1 MAGHSSGLSRSKSS
15 TGNIH
20 KIREFELDKVTLSDE
35 FDILQIVG
43 EGWFGKIL
51 LVEHRATDTEMVLKL
66 LPKPFVSLTDFY
78 KEFHFSLSLG
88 NHKNIVTTYDVAFE
102 TAGFYVFTQEYAPLG
117 DLTSNVSDSGI
128 GELHTKRVARQLA
141 SAIDYMHQ
149 KELIHRDIKLDNVLV
164 FRSDFARIKLCDF
177 GESRRTGEE
186 VLRRNEWL
194 PYSPPEVL
202 AVKTD
207 DKYKT
212 DTAHDV
218 WQFGI
223 VCFVCLTGC
232 LPWQKASIDDPRFNR
247 FQVWHNATLTF
258 PMKRCPK
265 LFKLLSAR
273 ACKIF
278 KKFLDPRPDR
288 RLKALSDVQK
298 YLDDRWLAKS
308 AEKEMADNEPD
319 ELCPSMYSF
328 HSSVDEKNRLLST
341 LAQCGIETTVD
352 RAAKKNRIRDWIQS
366 SVITEEEEEDDSGTA
381 TPTSTASRTAIP
393 GHVSSVAAMER
404 AAEKKI
410 NSTVKDA
417 SQKHIDPRTGTIQL
431 SPSEM
436 GSVNKPSSVAI
447 KNDRNNNSR
456 DKPMTNGGNNFSSNR
471 FYDNSVPVN
480 PLAHSNS
487 GSTTQGLMKAFN
499 SAAAVSV
506 PEINGRSTK
515 PAQPALS
522 KYQESAVRDSGYG
535 GSTDGNRQRRLA
547 PTSMAG
553 SSPMVRQSPILA
565 KRSAMIASDN
575 TTHEDDEVLDEDD
588 REFPNDFEDLMESNN
603 GYKLNG
609 RAVAKDSPYDK
620 LFFRRK

>member
-1 MAGHSSGLSRSKSS
+1 MSSSKKSSG
-15 TGNIH
+15 TTIH
-20 KIREFELDKVTLSDE
+20 KIREFELDKVVLSDE

-78 KEFHFSLSLG
+78 KEFHFSLLLG
-88 NHKNIVTTYDVAFE
+88 QHKNIVTTYDVAFE

-141 SAIDYMHQ
+141 SAIDYIHQ

-177 GESRRTGEE
+177 GESRRLGEE

-202 AVKTD
+202 IVKTD

-232 LPWQKASIDDPRFNR
+232 LPWQKASIDDPRYNR
-247 FQVWHNATLTF
+247 YQQWHQATLTF

-273 ACKIF
+273 ACKLF
-278 KKFLDPRPDR
+278 KKFLDPRSDR
-288 RLKALSDVQK
+288 RLKTLSDLQK
-298 YLDDRWLAKS
+298 FLDDRWLAKS
-308 AEKEMADNEPD
+308 AEKEMAENEPD

-328 HSSVDEKNRLLST
+328 HSSVEEKNKLLGT

-366 SVITEEEEEDDSGTA
+366 SVIVEEEEEDDSGTA
-381 TPTSTASRTAIP
+381 TPSSTVSRTAVP
-393 GHVSSVAAMER
+393 GHVSSVAALER
-404 AAEKKI
+404 AEKKI
-410 NSTVKDA
+410 NSTVKEA
-417 SQKHIDPRTGTIQL
+417 SNKHIDPRTGTIQL
-431 SPSEM
+431 GPSEM
-436 GSVNKPSSVAI
+436 GSVSVKDSD
-447 KNDRNNNSR
+447 KNNNNS
-456 DKPMTNGGNNFSSNR
+456 N
-471 FYDNSVPVN
+471 
-480 PLAHSNS
+480 SNS
-487 GSTTQGLMKAFN
+487 TPPNINGHTISATVGTGKGGLLSATHGLVKGAFT
-499 SAAAVSV
+499 SVAAVTV
-506 PEINGRSTK
+506 PEANRNGTFGKKGSVK
-515 PAQPALS
+515 DS
-522 KYQESAVRDSGYG
+522 SGYG
-535 GSTDGNRQRRLA
+535 SSNGNRQPQHLPNTKS
-547 PTSMAG
+547 PTL
-553 SSPMVRQSPILA
+553 P
-565 KRSAMIASDN
+565 KRSTFIRS
-575 TTHEDDEVLDEDD
+575 
-588 REFPNDFEDLMESNN
+588 ESNPYEEPESADESRDSQSLEFDELETDRGSN
-603 GYKLNG
+603 GFINALPEKRPVERKPESTYE
-609 RAVAKDSPYDK
+609 RTF
-620 LFFRRK
+620 FFRRK

>member
-1 MAGHSSGLSRSKSS
+1 MAGHGSTASGRKTS
-15 TGNIH
+15 GNIH

-78 KEFHFSLSLG
+78 KEFHFSLHLG
-88 NHKNIVTTYDVAFE
+88 YHKNIVTTYDVAFE

-149 KELIHRDIKLDNVLV
+149 KELIHRDVKLDNVLV

-177 GESRRTGEE
+177 GESRRIGEE

-202 AVKTD
+202 TVKTD

-232 LPWQKASIDDPRFNR
+232 LPWQKASADDPRFYR
-247 FQVWHNATLTF
+247 YQQWHNATLTF

-278 KKFLDPRPDR
+278 KKFLDPRPER
-288 RLKALSDVQK
+288 RLKTLSDVQK

-328 HSSVDEKNRLLST
+328 HSSVEEKNRLLST

-352 RAAKKNRIRDWIQS
+352 RIEKKNRIRDWIQS
-366 SVITEEEEEDDSGTA
+366 SVIVEEEEEDDSGSA

-404 AAEKKI
+404 AEKKI
-410 NSTVKDA
+410 NTTVKDA
-417 SQKHIDPRTGTIQL
+417 SQKHIDPRTGDIQL

-436 GSVNKPSSVAI
+436 GSAPVNQMEKL
-447 KNDRNNNSR
+447 KNDRNNNQ
-456 DKPMTNGGNNFSSNR
+456 KATNKAQASNGSNFNSTR
-471 FYDNSVPVN
+471 FYDTTVPIN
-480 PLAHSNS
+480 PLTSSS
-487 GSTTQGLMKAFN
+487 GVPMAQSLMKAFN
-499 SAAAVSV
+499 SIAAVTV
-506 PEINGRSTK
+506 PEVNGRNNGPSSRT
-515 PAQPALS
+515 P
-522 KYQESAVRDSGYG
+522 QEATVRDSGYG
-535 GSTDGNRQRRLA
+535 GSVD
-547 PTSMAG
+547 
-553 SSPMVRQSPILA
+553 SSWKGTGVTMRSPVLP
-565 KRSAMIASDN
+565 KRSAMIKSDN
-575 TTHEDDEVLDEDD
+575 TIHREDDEPEEVD
-588 REFPNDFEDLMESNN
+588 REFSNDFEDLELERDSKNMSN
-603 GYKLNG
+603 GKHTT
-609 RAVAKDSPYDK
+609 KDSPYDK
-620 LFFRRK
+620 FFFRRK

>member
-1 MAGHSSGLSRSKSS
+1 MASSKKSGGS
-15 TGNIH
+15 IH
-20 KIREFELDKVTLSDE
+20 KIREFELDKVVLSDE

-78 KEFHFSLSLG
+78 KEFHFSLVLG
-88 NHKNIVTTYDVAFE
+88 QHKNIVTTYDVAFE

-141 SAIDYMHQ
+141 SAIDYIHQ

-177 GESRRTGEE
+177 GESRRLGEE

-202 AVKTD
+202 LVKTD

-232 LPWQKASIDDPRFNR
+232 LPWQKASTDDPRYNR
-247 FQVWHNATLTF
+247 YQQWHQATLTF

-273 ACKIF
+273 ACKLF
-278 KKFLDPRPDR
+278 KKFLDPRSER
-288 RLKALSDVQK
+288 RLKTLSDLQK
-298 YLDDRWLAKS
+298 YLDDRWLAKT
-308 AEKEMADNEPD
+308 AEKEMAENEPD

-328 HSSVDEKNRLLST
+328 HSSVEEKNKLLGT

-366 SVITEEEEEDDSGTA
+366 SVIIEEEEEDDSGTA
-381 TPTSTASRTAIP
+381 TPSSTVSRTAVP
-393 GHVSSVAAMER
+393 GHVSSVAALER
-404 AAEKKI
+404 AEKKI
-410 NSTVKDA
+410 NSTVKEA
-417 SQKHIDPRTGTIQL
+417 SQKHIDPRTGTVQVG
-431 SPSEM
+431 PSEM
-436 GSVNKPSSVAI
+436 GSVNARDT
-447 KNDRNNNSR
+447 NNNNNSWST
-456 DKPMTNGGNNFSSNR
+456 PNING
-471 FYDNSVPVN
+471 
-480 PLAHSNS
+480 HSITANS
-487 GSTTQGLMKAFN
+487 GKPSLLAATQGLVKGAFT
-499 SAAAVSV
+499 SVAAVTV
-506 PEINGRSTK
+506 PEINRNGSSGKKSNVQDSGFGSLNEKPRNGASSRKVTKSPPLPKRSTFIRSESN
-515 PAQPALS
+515 PYEEP
-522 KYQESAVRDSGYG
+522 ESADDRDSQSLEFDELETDR
-535 GSTDGNRQRRLA
+535 GSNGFINALPDKKPPEKKSESTY
-547 PTSMAG
+547 
-553 SSPMVRQSPILA
+553 
-565 KRSAMIASDN
+565 
-575 TTHEDDEVLDEDD
+575 D
-588 REFPNDFEDLMESNN
+588 RI
-603 GYKLNG
+603 
-609 RAVAKDSPYDK
+609 
-620 LFFRRK
+620 FFRRK

>member
-1 MAGHSSGLSRSKSS
+1 MASSKKSAGS
-15 TGNIH
+15 IH
-20 KIREFELDKVTLSDE
+20 KIREFELDKVVLSDE

-78 KEFHFSLSLG
+78 KEFHFSLMLG
-88 NHKNIVTTYDVAFE
+88 QHKNIVTTYDVAFE
-102 TAGFYVFTQEYAPLG
+102 TAGFFVFTQEYAPLG
-117 DLTSNVSDSGI
+117 DLTSNVSDNGI

-141 SAIDYMHQ
+141 SAIDYIHQ
-149 KELIHRDIKLDNVLV
+149 KDLIHRDIKLDNVLV

-177 GESRRTGEE
+177 GESRKLGEE

-202 AVKTD
+202 LVKTD

-232 LPWQKASIDDPRFNR
+232 LPWQKASTDDPRYNR
-247 FQVWHNATLTF
+247 YQQWHQATLTF

-273 ACKIF
+273 ACKLF
-278 KKFLDPRPDR
+278 KKFLDPRSDR
-288 RLKALSDVQK
+288 RLKTLSDLQK
-298 YLDDRWLAKS
+298 FIDDRWLAKS
-308 AEKEMADNEPD
+308 AEKEMAENEPD

-328 HSSVDEKNRLLST
+328 HSSVEEKNKLLGT

-366 SVITEEEEEDDSGTA
+366 SVIAEEEEEDDSGSA
-381 TPTSTASRTAIP
+381 TPSSTVSRTAVP

-404 AAEKKI
+404 AEKKI
-410 NSTVKDA
+410 NTTVKEA
-417 SQKHIDPRTGTIQL
+417 SQKHIDPRTGTVQVG
-431 SPSEM
+431 PSEM
-436 GSVNKPSSVAI
+436 GSINAHKNNNNRSPPNINGHTILSNSSKPNLLLATHGLVKVAFSSVA
-447 KNDRNNNSR
+447 
-456 DKPMTNGGNNFSSNR
+456 
-471 FYDNSVPVN
+471 SVPLPQIN
-480 PLAHSNS
+480 RSDLAN
-487 GSTTQGLMKAFN
+487 KK
-499 SAAAVSV
+499 
-506 PEINGRSTK
+506 INM
-515 PAQPALS
+515 
-522 KYQESAVRDSGYG
+522 EDSGYG
-535 GSTDGNRQRRLA
+535 SINGTHKNRSYSNKISKS
-547 PTSMAG
+547 PTL
-553 SSPMVRQSPILA
+553 P
-565 KRSAMIASDN
+565 KRSTFIRSEN
-575 TTHEDDEVLDEDD
+575 NPSED
-588 REFPNDFEDLMESNN
+588 MESSEE
-603 GYKLNG
+603 
-609 RAVAKDSPYDK
+609 RDSQSLEFDELETDRGSDGFVNALHEKRKSEKRQESTYDK

>member
-1 MAGHSSGLSRSKSS
+1 MAGHSSSARKSN
-15 TGNIH
+15 GNVH

-78 KEFHFSLSLG
+78 KEFHFSWLLG

-141 SAIDYMHQ
+141 SAIDYLHQ

-177 GESRRTGEE
+177 GESRRIGEE

-202 AVKTD
+202 TVKTD
-207 DKYKT
+207 DRYKT

-232 LPWQKASIDDPRFNR
+232 LPWQKASTDDPRFNR
-247 FQVWHNATLTF
+247 FQLWHNATLTF

-288 RLKALSDVQK
+288 RLKTLSEVQK

-352 RAAKKNRIRDWIQS
+352 RMAKKNRIRDWIQS
-366 SVITEEEEEDDSGTA
+366 SVIAEEEEEDDSGTA
-381 TPTSTASRTAIP
+381 TPTSTASRSAIP

-404 AAEKKI
+404 AEKKI
-410 NSTVKDA
+410 HSTVKDA
-417 SQKHIDPRTGTIQL
+417 SHKHIDPRTGTVQL

-436 GSVNKPSSVAI
+436 GSASMNLMEKR
-447 KNDRNNNSR
+447 KNDRNNNN
-456 DKPMTNGGNNFSSNR
+456 KPLDNGNKFNSAR
-471 FYDNSVPVN
+471 FYDESVPIN

-487 GSTTQGLMKAFN
+487 GTATQGLMKAFN
-499 SAAAVSV
+499 SVAAVTV
-506 PEINGRSTK
+506 PEVNGVARGNA
-515 PAQPALS
+515 PLS

-535 GSTDGNRQRRLA
+535 GSTDGSRQRR
-547 PTSMAG
+547 PMG
-553 SSPMVRQSPILA
+553 MVKRSPVLA
-565 KRSAMIASDN
+565 KRSAMIKSDN
-575 TTHEDDEVLDEDD
+575 KTHEDDEDPLEEDD
-588 REFPNDFEDLMESNN
+588 REFSNDFEDLEMNRGSNGHIN
-603 GYKLNG
+603 SIKPKQTT
-609 RAVAKDSPYDK
+609 KDSPYDK

>member
-1 MAGHSSGLSRSKSS
+1 MSS
-15 TGNIH
+15 TSRKSNGNIH

-78 KEFHFSLSLG
+78 KEFHFSLNLG
-88 NHKNIVTTYDVAFE
+88 AHKNIVTTYDVAFE

-141 SAIDYMHQ
+141 SAIDYLHQ

-177 GESRRTGEE
+177 GESRRIGEE

-202 AVKTD
+202 TVKTD

-232 LPWQKASIDDPRFNR
+232 LPWQKASVDDPRFYR
-247 FQVWHNATLTF
+247 FQQWQNATLTF

-288 RLKALSDVQK
+288 RIKTLSDVQK

-308 AEKEMADNEPD
+308 AEKEMAENEPD

-352 RAAKKNRIRDWIQS
+352 RQAKKNRIRDWIQS
-366 SVITEEEEEDDSGTA
+366 SVIMEEEEEDDSGSA
-381 TPTSTASRTAIP
+381 TPTSTASRTAVP
-393 GHVSSVAAMER
+393 GHVSSVAAMEK
-404 AAEKKI
+404 AEKKI

-417 SQKHIDPRTGTIQL
+417 SQKHFDPRTGTVQM

-436 GSVNKPSSVAI
+436 GSRTANKAENW
-447 KNDRNNNSR
+447 KNDRNNNH
-456 DKPMTNGGNNFSSNR
+456 KATNKSI
-471 FYDNSVPVN
+471 
-480 PLAHSNS
+480 
-487 GSTTQGLMKAFN
+487 
-499 SAAAVSV
+499 AVTV
-506 PEINGRSTK
+506 PEINGRDKSS
-515 PAQPALS
+515 A
-522 KYQESAVRDSGYG
+522 YQESAVRDSGYG
-535 GSTDGNRQRRLA
+535 GSVDSRQRKPSGAMTAR
-547 PTSMAG
+547 
-553 SSPMVRQSPILA
+553 SPVLS
-565 KRSAMIASDN
+565 KRSAMIKSN
-575 TTHEDDEVLDEDD
+575 NNTHEEDEEIEEEDHDFDDLEKD
-588 REFPNDFEDLMESNN
+588 RGSYE
-603 GYKLNG
+603 GLNETNA
-609 RAVAKDSPYDK
+609 RKTTKDSPYDRF
-620 LFFRRK
+620 FFRRK

>member
-1 MAGHSSGLSRSKSS
+1 MSSSRKSS
-15 TGNIH
+15 GNIH

-66 LPKPFVSLTDFY
+66 LPKPFVSLNDFY
-78 KEFHFSLSLG
+78 KEFHFSLHLG
-88 NHKNIVTTYDVAFE
+88 AHKNIVTTYDVAFE

-141 SAIDYMHQ
+141 SAIDYLHQ

-177 GESRRTGEE
+177 GESRRIGEE

-202 AVKTD
+202 TVKTD

-232 LPWQKASIDDPRFNR
+232 LPWQKASVDDPRFNR
-247 FQVWHNATLTF
+247 FQLWHNATLTF

-288 RLKALSDVQK
+288 RLKTLSDVQK

-308 AEKEMADNEPD
+308 AEKEMAANEPD

-366 SVITEEEEEDDSGTA
+366 SVIMEEEEEDDSGSA
-381 TPTSTASRTAIP
+381 TPTSTASRTAVP
-393 GHVSSVAAMER
+393 GHVSSVAAMELE
-404 AAEKKI
+404 EKKI

-417 SQKHIDPRTGTIQL
+417 SQKHFDPRTGTVQL

-436 GSVNKPSSVAI
+436 GSRSANKMEYSKS
-447 KNDRNNNSR
+447 DRNNNQNASN
-456 DKPMTNGGNNFSSNR
+456 KAQANGNKFNSAR
-471 FYDNSVPVN
+471 FYDESVPINPLTPNNSASSTYGFMKALNSV
-480 PLAHSNS
+480 
-487 GSTTQGLMKAFN
+487 
-499 SAAAVSV
+499 AAITV
-506 PEINGRSTK
+506 PEINGRNK
-515 PAQPALS
+515 VPAS

-535 GSTDGNRQRRLA
+535 GSVDSRQK
-547 PTSMAG
+547 MAQG
-553 SSPMVRQSPILA
+553 GMIKRSPVLS
-565 KRSAMIASDN
+565 KRSAMIKSN
-575 TTHEDDEVLDEDD
+575 NKTHEEDEELGED
-588 REFPNDFEDLMESNN
+588 REFSNDFEDLELDRGSYEGLNKTN
-603 GYKLNG
+603 GKQT
-609 RAVAKDSPYDK
+609 AKDSPYDRF
-620 LFFRRK
+620 FFRRK

>member
-1 MAGHSSGLSRSKSS
+1 MAGHGSTATGRKSN
-15 TGNIH
+15 GNIH

-78 KEFHFSLSLG
+78 KEFHFSLHLG
-88 NHKNIVTTYDVAFE
+88 HHKNIVTTYDVAFE

-177 GESRRTGEE
+177 GESRRIGEE

-202 AVKTD
+202 TVKTD

-212 DTAHDV
+212 ETAHDV

-232 LPWQKASIDDPRFNR
+232 LPWQKASADDPRFNR
-247 FQVWHNATLTF
+247 YQQWHSATLTF

-278 KKFLDPRPDR
+278 KKFLDPRPER
-288 RLKALSDVQK
+288 RLKTLSDVQK

-328 HSSVDEKNRLLST
+328 HSSVEEKNRLLST

-352 RAAKKNRIRDWIQS
+352 RIEKKNRIRDWIQS
-366 SVITEEEEEDDSGTA
+366 SVITEEEEEDDSGSA
-381 TPTSTASRTAIP
+381 TPTSTASRTAVP

-404 AAEKKI
+404 SEKKI
-410 NSTVKDA
+410 NTTVKDA
-417 SQKHIDPRTGTIQL
+417 SHKHIDPRTGTVQL

-436 GSVNKPSSVAI
+436 GSVTVDQFVKT
-447 KNDRNNNSR
+447 KNDRNNNS
-456 DKPMTNGGNNFSSNR
+456 KPSAQKNGGNFNSTR
-471 FYDNSVPVN
+471 FYDEAVPIN
-480 PLAHSNS
+480 PLTTSNS
-487 GSTTQGLMKAFN
+487 AS
-499 SAAAVSV
+499 SAARMTQAFYSTSEV
-506 PEINGRSTK
+506 PEVNGSRRNNGSNVSGTV
-515 PAQPALS
+515 Q
-522 KYQESAVRDSGYG
+522 DSGYG
-535 GSTDGNRQRRLA
+535 GSFDSNWSQQQPGKI
-547 PTSMAG
+547 
-553 SSPMVRQSPILA
+553 SSIAKRSPALP
-565 KRSAMIASDN
+565 KRSAMIKSEN
-575 TTHEDDEVLDEDD
+575 TTHEEDDELEEVD
-588 REFPNDFEDLMESNN
+588 REFSNDFEDLELDRTNFNERSNAAN
-603 GYKLNG
+603 TTT
-609 RAVAKDSPYDK
+609 KDSPYDK
-620 LFFRRK
+620 YFFRRK

>member
-1 MAGHSSGLSRSKSS
+1 MASTKKSS
-15 TGNIH
+15 GNIH
-20 KIREFELDKVTLSDE
+20 KIREFELDKVVLSDE

-78 KEFHFSLSLG
+78 KEFHFSHLLG
-88 NHKNIVTTYDVAFE
+88 QHKNIVTTYDVAFE

-141 SAIDYMHQ
+141 SAIDYIHQ

-177 GESRRTGEE
+177 GESRKLGEE

-202 AVKTD
+202 LVKTD

-232 LPWQKASIDDPRFNR
+232 LPWQKASSDDPRFNR
-247 FQVWHNATLTF
+247 YQQWHQATLTF

-273 ACKIF
+273 ACKLF

-288 RLKALSDVQK
+288 RLKTLSDLQK

-308 AEKEMADNEPD
+308 AEKEMAENEPD

-328 HSSVDEKNRLLST
+328 HSSVEEKNKLLGT

-366 SVITEEEEEDDSGTA
+366 SVIAEEEEEDDSGTA
-381 TPTSTASRTAIP
+381 TPTSTVSRTAVP
-393 GHVSSVAAMER
+393 GHVSSVAALER
-404 AAEKKI
+404 AEKKI
-410 NSTVKDA
+410 NSTVKEA
-417 SQKHIDPRTGTIQL
+417 SQKHIDPRTGNVQIG
-431 SPSEM
+431 PSEM
-436 GSVNKPSSVAI
+436 GSVNAKDS
-447 KNDRNNNSR
+447 NNNS
-456 DKPMTNGGNNFSSNR
+456 KPNINGH
-471 FYDNSVPVN
+471 P
-480 PLAHSNS
+480 ANS
-487 GSTTQGLMKAFN
+487 GKHSLLSATQGLVKVAFN
-499 SAAAVSV
+499 SVAAVTV
-506 PEINGRSTK
+506 PEVNRNGSIGKRGNVK
-515 PAQPALS
+515 
-522 KYQESAVRDSGYG
+522 DSGYG
-535 GSTDGNRQRRLA
+535 
-547 PTSMAG
+547 
-553 SSPMVRQSPILA
+553 SSNGGTKPILPSSRKVTKSPTLP
-565 KRSAMIASDN
+565 KRSTFIRS
-575 TTHEDDEVLDEDD
+575 
-588 REFPNDFEDLMESNN
+588 ESNPYEEPESMDERDSQSLEFDELETDRGSN
-603 GYKLNG
+603 GFLNALPEK
-609 RAVAKDSPYDK
+609 RAPEKKPESAYDK
-620 LFFRRK
+620 IFFRRK

>member
-1 MAGHSSGLSRSKSS
+1 MSVTSRKSN
-15 TGNIH
+15 GNIH

-78 KEFHFSLSLG
+78 KEFHFSLHLG
-88 NHKNIVTTYDVAFE
+88 AHKNIVTTYDVAFE

-177 GESRRTGEE
+177 GESRRVGEE

-202 AVKTD
+202 TVKTD

-232 LPWQKASIDDPRFNR
+232 LPWQKASVDDPRFYR
-247 FQVWHNATLTF
+247 FQQWHQATLTF

-288 RLKALSDVQK
+288 RLKTLSDVQK

-308 AEKEMADNEPD
+308 AEKEMAENEPD

-328 HSSVDEKNRLLST
+328 HSSVEEKNRLLST

-352 RAAKKNRIRDWIQS
+352 RVAKKNRIRDWIQS
-366 SVITEEEEEDDSGTA
+366 SVIMEEEEEDDSGSA
-381 TPTSTASRTAIP
+381 TPTSTASRTAVP
-393 GHVSSVAAMER
+393 GHVSSVAAMEK
-404 AAEKKI
+404 AEKKI

-417 SQKHIDPRTGTIQL
+417 SQKHFDPRTGTVQM

-436 GSVNKPSSVAI
+436 GSKSIQKAENGR
-447 KNDRNNNSR
+447 NDGNNNHKSSK
-456 DKPMTNGGNNFSSNR
+456 KPISNGNQFNSAR
-471 FYDNSVPVN
+471 FYDETVPIN
-480 PLAHSNS
+480 PLTPSNS
-487 GSTTQGLMKAFN
+487 ASTTHGLMKALN
-499 SAAAVSV
+499 SVAAITV
-506 PEINGRSTK
+506 PEINGRNK
-515 PAQPALS
+515 AAPS
-522 KYQESAVRDSGYG
+522 KYEESAVRDSGYG
-535 GSTDGNRQRRLA
+535 GSVDSRQRGMIKR
-547 PTSMAG
+547 
-553 SSPMVRQSPILA
+553 SPVLS
-565 KRSAMIASDN
+565 KRSAMIKSN
-575 TTHEDDEVLDEDD
+575 NNTHEEDEELEEDD
-588 REFPNDFEDLMESNN
+588 RELSNDFEDLEMNRGSYEGLNESNA
-603 GYKLNG
+603 
-609 RAVAKDSPYDK
+609 RHTTKDSPYDRF
-620 LFFRRK
+620 FFRRK

>member
-1 MAGHSSGLSRSKSS
+1 MAGHHSTASGRRTS
-15 TGNIH
+15 GNIH

-78 KEFHFSLSLG
+78 KEFHFSLNLG
-88 NHKNIVTTYDVAFE
+88 YHKNIVTTYDVAFE

-149 KELIHRDIKLDNVLV
+149 KELIHRDVKLDNVLV

-177 GESRRTGEE
+177 GESRRIGEE

-202 AVKTD
+202 TVKTD

-232 LPWQKASIDDPRFNR
+232 LPWQKASADDPRFYR
-247 FQVWHNATLTF
+247 YQQWHGATLTF

-278 KKFLDPRPDR
+278 KKFLDPRPER
-288 RLKALSDVQK
+288 RLKTLSDVQK

-328 HSSVDEKNRLLST
+328 HSSVEEKNRLLST

-352 RAAKKNRIRDWIQS
+352 RIEKKNRIRDWIQS
-366 SVITEEEEEDDSGTA
+366 SVIVEEEEEDDSGSA

-404 AAEKKI
+404 AEKKI
-410 NSTVKDA
+410 NTTVKDA
-417 SQKHIDPRTGTIQL
+417 SQKHIDPRTGNIQL

-436 GSVNKPSSVAI
+436 GSVSANQTEKL
-447 KNDRNNNSR
+447 KNDRNNNQKSTGR
-456 DKPMTNGGNNFSSNR
+456 TQANGSQFSSTR
-471 FYDNSVPVN
+471 FYDAAVPINPLTSSNSVPT
-480 PLAHSNS
+480 AQS
-487 GSTTQGLMKAFN
+487 LMKAFN
-499 SAAAVSV
+499 SIAAVTL
-506 PEINGRSTK
+506 PEVNGTNRNNG
-515 PAQPALS
+515 LS
-522 KYQESAVRDSGYG
+522 SSRTPQDSAVRDSGYG
-535 GSTDGNRQRRLA
+535 GSVE
-547 PTSMAG
+547 
-553 SSPMVRQSPILA
+553 SSWKSTGIVKRSPALS
-565 KRSAMIASDN
+565 KRSAMIKSEN
-575 TTHEDDEVLDEDD
+575 TIHREEDEPEEAD
-588 REFPNDFEDLMESNN
+588 REFSNDFEDLELDRGINESNGKN
-603 GYKLNG
+603 T
-609 RAVAKDSPYDK
+609 AKDSPYDK
-620 LFFRRK
+620 FFFRRK

>member
-1 MAGHSSGLSRSKSS
+1 MSSAKKSTS
-15 TGNIH
+15 TIH
-20 KIREFELDKVTLSDE
+20 KIREFELDKVVLSDE

-78 KEFHFSLSLG
+78 KEFHFSLLLG
-88 NHKNIVTTYDVAFE
+88 QHKNIVTTYDVAFE

-141 SAIDYMHQ
+141 SAIDYIHQ

-177 GESRRTGEE
+177 GESRRLGEE

-202 AVKTD
+202 LVKTD

-232 LPWQKASIDDPRFNR
+232 LPWQKASNDDPRYNR
-247 FQVWHNATLTF
+247 YQQWHQATLTF

-273 ACKIF
+273 ACKLF
-278 KKFLDPRPDR
+278 KKFLDPRSER
-288 RLKALSDVQK
+288 RLKTLSDLQK
-298 YLDDRWLAKS
+298 YLDDRWLGKT
-308 AEKEMADNEPD
+308 AEREMAENEPD

-328 HSSVDEKNRLLST
+328 HSSVEEKNKLLGT

-366 SVITEEEEEDDSGTA
+366 SVIAEEEEEDDSGTA
-381 TPTSTASRTAIP
+381 TPSSTVSRTAVP
-393 GHVSSVAAMER
+393 GHVSSVAALEK
-404 AAEKKI
+404 AEKKI
-410 NSTVKDA
+410 NSTVKEA
-417 SQKHIDPRTGTIQL
+417 SHKHIDPRTGNVQIG
-431 SPSEM
+431 PSEM
-436 GSVNKPSSVAI
+436 GSVSGADGNNNNGPVPNINGHSAPPAGGRHSLLQATHGLVRVAFSSVA
-447 KNDRNNNSR
+447 
-456 DKPMTNGGNNFSSNR
+456 
-471 FYDNSVPVN
+471 
-480 PLAHSNS
+480 
-487 GSTTQGLMKAFN
+487 
-499 SAAAVSV
+499 AVTV
-506 PEINGRSTK
+506 PEANRNG
-515 PAQPALS
+515 ALGKNGTS
-522 KYQESAVRDSGYG
+522 RVLDSGYG
-535 GSTDGNRQRRLA
+535 SSNGGGGTK
-547 PTSMAG
+547 PTG
-553 SSPMVRQSPILA
+553 RKLTKSPTLQ
-565 KRSAMIASDN
+565 KRSNLIRSESAP
-575 TTHEDDEVLDEDD
+575 HEEQEEPDERDSQSLEFDELETD
-588 REFPNDFEDLMESNN
+588 RGSNGFLNAPEKRAADKKPEST
-603 GYKLNG
+603 
-609 RAVAKDSPYDK
+609 YDK

>member
-1 MAGHSSGLSRSKSS
+1 MAGPSSSS
-15 TGNIH
+15 ARKTNGNIH

-78 KEFHFSLSLG
+78 KEFHFSHHLG
-88 NHKNIVTTYDVAFE
+88 HHKNIVTTYDVAFE

-141 SAIDYMHQ
+141 SAVDYMHQ
-149 KELIHRDIKLDNVLV
+149 RELIHRDIKLDNVLV

-177 GESRRTGEE
+177 GESRPIGEE

-202 AVKTD
+202 KVKTD

-212 DTAHDV
+212 ETAHDV

-232 LPWQKASIDDPRFNR
+232 LPWQKASVDDPRFNR
-247 FQVWHNATLTF
+247 YQQWHNATF
-258 PMKRCPK
+258 PMKRTPK

-278 KKFLDPRPDR
+278 KKFLDPRPER
-288 RLKALSDVQK
+288 RLKTLSDVQK
-298 YLDDRWLAKS
+298 YLDDRWLGKS

-352 RAAKKNRIRDWIQS
+352 RMAKKNRIRDWIQS
-366 SVITEEEEEDDSGTA
+366 SVIVEEEEEDDSGTA
-381 TPTSTASRTAIP
+381 TPTSSVSRTAIP

-404 AAEKKI
+404 EEKKI

-431 SPSEM
+431 SPSTM
-436 GSVNKPSSVAI
+436 GSVNVAQAE
-447 KNDRNNNSR
+447 KQNNVRTNYKTSANQR
-456 DKPMTNGGNNFSSNR
+456 SDKENGKFESTR
-471 FYDNSVPVN
+471 FYDESVPVN
-480 PLAHSNS
+480 PMI
-487 GSTTQGLMKAFN
+487 TTNKASAAQGLVKAFN
-499 SAAAVSV
+499 SVAAVSV
-506 PEINGRSTK
+506 PEANKNS
-515 PAQPALS
+515 PPS
-522 KYQESAVRDSGYG
+522 KYQERAVRDSGY
-535 GSTDGNRQRRLA
+535 
-547 PTSMAG
+547 AG
-553 SSPMVRQSPILA
+553 SNGNNQRLTALP
-565 KRSAMIASDN
+565 KRSAMIKSN
-575 TTHEDDEVLDEDD
+575 NKTHEEDHMEEED
-588 REFPNDFEDLMESNN
+588 REFMDDIDDFTEKREPN
-603 GYKLNG
+603 GHIGQTGGGRKLD
-609 RAVAKDSPYDK
+609 KDSPYDK
-620 LFFRRK
+620 IFFRRK

>member
-1 MAGHSSGLSRSKSS
+1 MAGHSSSGSSITGRKSGS
-15 TGNIH
+15 GNIH

-88 NHKNIVTTYDVAFE
+88 HHKNIVTTYDVAFE

-141 SAIDYMHQ
+141 SAIDYLHQ

-177 GESRRTGEE
+177 GESRRIGEE

-202 AVKTD
+202 TVKTD

-232 LPWQKASIDDPRFNR
+232 LPWQKASTDDPRFNR
-247 FQVWHNATLTF
+247 FQQWHNATLTF

-366 SVITEEEEEDDSGTA
+366 SVIEEEEEEDDSGTA
-381 TPTSTASRTAIP
+381 TPTSTASRTAVP

-404 AAEKKI
+404 AEKKI

-417 SQKHIDPRTGTIQL
+417 AQKHIDPRTGTIQL

-436 GSVNKPSSVAI
+436 GSVNKVEAF
-447 KNDRNNNSR
+447 KNDRNNNGNY
-456 DKPMTNGGNNFSSNR
+456 KPMAVTNGSNNFGSNR

-480 PLAHSNS
+480 PLAKSNS
-487 GSTTQGLMKAFN
+487 GTTTQGLMKAFN
-499 SAAAVSV
+499 SVAAVSV
-506 PEINGRSTK
+506 PEINGRSMK
-515 PAQPALS
+515 PGLS

-535 GSTDGNRQRRLA
+535 GSTDGNRQRRL
-547 PTSMAG
+547 PGMAS
-553 SSPMVRQSPILA
+553 SSPMVRQSPVLA

-575 TTHEDDEVLDEDD
+575 TTHEDDEILDEDD
-588 REFPNDFEDLMESNN
+588 REFPNDFEDLMASTN

-620 LFFRRK
+620 IFFRRK